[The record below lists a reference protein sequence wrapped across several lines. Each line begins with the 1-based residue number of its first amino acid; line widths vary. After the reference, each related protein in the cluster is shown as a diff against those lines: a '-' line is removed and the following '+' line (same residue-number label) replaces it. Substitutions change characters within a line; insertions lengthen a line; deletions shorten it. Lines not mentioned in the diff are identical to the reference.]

1 MAQHI
6 RRNPRKLPSVRKHSF
21 SAILLLAI
29 IGFSVVSWLNISAKN
44 KPVSSTST
52 EILLSKPQDIAANNQ
67 ALPLPDLLAPDNI
80 PQNVNPTEQINMVG
94 GPHNKS
100 LSTPPNQI
108 SRIKSVSIDG
118 RIINNNQQTVT
129 KYTPLVRAPIDGL
142 SRTTPFGR
150 VPHPHEDGRTAFSAY
165 AKPFTPKAETKYI
178 SLVVGGLGLNP
189 AITRKAIDNLPGAVT
204 LSFAADTP
212 GLQGWVN
219 KARAHGHEVMIE
231 LPMQGEGGA
240 ETRTLTIAGPDTAN
254 IKNLEY
260 LLSRAQGYFA
270 ATNYDGS
277 LLVNDETALL
287 PIIKT
292 LKNAGLGFVYDGAI
306 DNARIN
312 PLAKRE
318 GLPLVSANG
327 YLDED
332 QQDAAYVQRKILT
345 IAQDSYD
352 NVPIGMGFAYEG
364 TIDGIKAW
372 LATKPNDTELAPV
385 SYALKTR

>member
-29 IGFSVVSWLNISAKN
+29 IGFSVISWLNISAKN
-44 KPVSSTST
+44 KPASRTTT
-52 EILLSKPQDIAANNQ
+52 EVLLPKPQDIATNNE

-80 PQNVNPTEQINMVG
+80 PQNVNPTDEINMVG
-94 GPHNKS
+94 GPQNKS
-100 LSTPPNQI
+100 LSTPPKQI
-108 SRIKSVSIDG
+108 TRIKPVLIDG
-118 RIINNNQQTVT
+118 RGINNNQQTIT

-150 VPHPHEDGRTAFSAY
+150 VPHPHEDGRIALTAY

-231 LPMQGEGGA
+231 LPMQGEDTT

-292 LKNAGLGFVYDGAI
+292 LKDAGLGFIYDGAI
-306 DNARIN
+306 DDARID

-318 GLPLVSANG
+318 GLSLVSANG
-327 YLDED
+327 YLDEE
-332 QQDAAYVQRKILT
+332 QQDTAYVQRRIQT
-345 IAQDSYD
+345 IAKDSYD
-352 NVPIGMGFAYEG
+352 NVPIGMGFAYAG

-372 LATKPNDTELAPV
+372 LATKPSDTELAPV